1 MDVFIPLFLL
11 FLNLFLTYFFE
22 DIMAFLLNCYHMG
35 LFVFVCL
42 LECLCGLNVLVC
54 VFVCV
59 FMFLGIRRC
68 FCRFVFTFF
77 LSVFFGLV

>member
-1 MDVFIPLFLL
+1 MFLL
-11 FLNLFLTYFFE
+11 SCGYLY
-22 DIMAFLLNCYHMG
+22 
-35 LFVFVCL
+35 VCL
-42 LECLCGLNVLVC
+42 LECLCGFNVLVC
-54 VFVCV
+54 VLVCV